1 MNQDIHI
8 DKNTMIPLYQ
18 QIKNQI
24 TGLIQTGKIKT
35 GDQLPTIRELAM
47 ALSINVNTV
56 ALAYR
61 DLARE
66 QAIITVRGK
75 GTFVANTPGEAEMQ
89 AIRYE
94 KLKTMLATLV
104 RETDR
109 LGYDR
114 DELGQAFDTLA
125 IKKGE

>member
-61 DLARE
+61 DLAKE

-104 RETDR
+104 QETDR

-125 IKKGE
+125 FKKGE

>member
-61 DLARE
+61 DLAKE
-66 QAIITVRGK
+66 QDIITVRGK

-104 RETDR
+104 QETDR

-125 IKKGE
+125 FKKGE

>member
-8 DKNTMIPLYQ
+8 DKNAMIPLYQ

-61 DLARE
+61 DLAKE

-104 RETDR
+104 QETDR

>member
-8 DKNTMIPLYQ
+8 DKNAMIPLYQ

-61 DLARE
+61 DLAKE
-66 QAIITVRGK
+66 QDIITVRGK

-104 RETDR
+104 QETDR

>member
-56 ALAYR
+56 ALSYR
-61 DLARE
+61 DLAKE
-66 QAIITVRGK
+66 HAIITVRGK

-104 RETDR
+104 QETDR

>member
-8 DKNTMIPLYQ
+8 DKNAMIPLYQ

-61 DLARE
+61 DLAKE

-104 RETDR
+104 QETDR

-125 IKKGE
+125 FKKGE

>member
-8 DKNTMIPLYQ
+8 DKNAMIPLYQ

-61 DLARE
+61 DLAKE
-66 QAIITVRGK
+66 QAIITMRGK

-104 RETDR
+104 QETDR

-125 IKKGE
+125 FKKGE

>member
-56 ALAYR
+56 ALSYR
-61 DLARE
+61 DLAKE
-66 QAIITVRGK
+66 HAIITVRGK

-104 RETDR
+104 QETDR

-125 IKKGE
+125 FKKGE